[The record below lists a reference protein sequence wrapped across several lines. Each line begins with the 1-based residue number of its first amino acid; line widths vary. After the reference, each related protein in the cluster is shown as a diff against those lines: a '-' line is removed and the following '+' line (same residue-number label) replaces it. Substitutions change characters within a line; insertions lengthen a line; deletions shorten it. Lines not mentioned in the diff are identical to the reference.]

1 MGGRRGAGRSY
12 ADPGAVIQKHTQRA
26 SGGRN
31 QPPLPFLLKNI
42 FKVKARLFYSTGT
55 PIFVKPTQLR
65 RVPAFRLA
73 NGAPPKNIGCA
84 GLGIVKRDVKKLSGP
99 FSIHNW
105 QTWFS
110 DWTYFADGFLRTL
123 YISLLGLVFTLVI
136 GLLIGI
142 LLCGRNRVVLSLCKG
157 YMSFFQNTPLVIQ
170 VFIYYNVLPKLG
182 IRLGVVA
189 IGVLGLA
196 LYTGA
201 YAADIVHSAIKAVP
215 IGQMEA
221 AYSQGFNY
229 LQAMYHIILPQAI
242 KIGLPPMTN
251 QAVNLIKN
259 SSVLAVI
266 AGGELMYRADSW
278 SGSNLIY
285 GPTFVMTGVL
295 YLIICLPISL
305 LARWMEKR
313 SVRNV

>member
-1 MGGRRGAGRSY
+1 M
-12 ADPGAVIQKHTQRA
+12 T
-26 SGGRN
+26 
-31 QPPLPFLLKNI
+31 
-42 FKVKARLFYSTGT
+42 
-55 PIFVKPTQLR
+55 
-65 RVPAFRLA
+65 
-73 NGAPPKNIGCA
+73 
-84 GLGIVKRDVKKLSGP
+84 GP
-99 FSIHNW
+99 FSQQNW

-110 DWTYFADGFLRTL
+110 DWTFFADGFLRTI
-123 YISLLGLVFTLVI
+123 YISLLALMFTFLI
-136 GLLIGI
+136 GIIAGI
-142 LLCGRNRVVLSLCKG
+142 LLCGNNRIILSLLKG

-170 VFIYYNVLPKLG
+170 IFIYYNVLPK
-182 IRLGVVA
+182 IGVLLSVEA

-215 IGQMEA
+215 TGQMEA
-221 AYSQGFNY
+221 ASSQGFSY
-229 LQAMYHIILPQAI
+229 LQTMFFVILPQAI

-266 AGGELMYRADSW
+266 AGGELMYRADVW

-295 YLIICLPISL
+295 YLVICLPISL
-305 LARWMEKR
+305 LARWLEKR

>member
-1 MGGRRGAGRSY
+1 M
-12 ADPGAVIQKHTQRA
+12 
-26 SGGRN
+26 
-31 QPPLPFLLKNI
+31 
-42 FKVKARLFYSTGT
+42 
-55 PIFVKPTQLR
+55 
-65 RVPAFRLA
+65 
-73 NGAPPKNIGCA
+73 
-84 GLGIVKRDVKKLSGP
+84 SGP

-105 QTWFS
+105 QTWFA
-110 DWTYFADGFLRTL
+110 DWTFFAEGFLRTL
-123 YISLLGLVFTLVI
+123 YISALGLLFTLIIGVI
-136 GLLIGI
+136 VGV
-142 LLCGRNRVVLSLCKG
+142 LLCGKNRLVLALCRG
-157 YMSFFQNTPLVIQ
+157 YLSFFQNTPLVIQ
-170 VFIYYNVLPKLG
+170 VFIYYNVLPKVG
-182 IRLGVVA
+182 ILLDVVS

-215 IGQMEA
+215 TGQLEA
-221 AYSQGFNY
+221 ASSQGFTY
-229 LQAMYHIILPQAI
+229 LQSMVHIILPQAV

-295 YLIICLPISL
+295 YLLICLPISL
-305 LARWMEKR
+305 LARWLEKR
-313 SVRNV
+313 SVRHV

>member
-1 MGGRRGAGRSY
+1 M
-12 ADPGAVIQKHTQRA
+12 
-26 SGGRN
+26 
-31 QPPLPFLLKNI
+31 
-42 FKVKARLFYSTGT
+42 
-55 PIFVKPTQLR
+55 
-65 RVPAFRLA
+65 
-73 NGAPPKNIGCA
+73 
-84 GLGIVKRDVKKLSGP
+84 SGP
-99 FSIHNW
+99 FSIQNW

-110 DWTYFADGFLRTL
+110 DWGFFAQGFLRTV
-123 YISLLGLVFTLVI
+123 YISLLGLVFTLIIGVI
-136 GLLIGI
+136 VGM
-142 LLCGRNRVVLSLCKG
+142 LLCGKNRLVLAVCKG

-170 VFIYYNVLPKLG
+170 IFIYYNVLPKVG
-182 IRLGVVA
+182 VRLGVVA

-201 YAADIVHSAIKAVP
+201 YAADIVRSAIKAVP
-215 IGQMEA
+215 TGQTEA
-221 AYSQGFNY
+221 AYSQGFSY
-229 LQAMYHIILPQAI
+229 LQTMRYIILPQAV

-295 YLIICLPISL
+295 YLSICLPISL
-305 LARWMEKR
+305 LARWLEKR
-313 SVRNV
+313 SVRHV

>member
-1 MGGRRGAGRSY
+1 M
-12 ADPGAVIQKHTQRA
+12 T
-26 SGGRN
+26 
-31 QPPLPFLLKNI
+31 
-42 FKVKARLFYSTGT
+42 
-55 PIFVKPTQLR
+55 
-65 RVPAFRLA
+65 
-73 NGAPPKNIGCA
+73 
-84 GLGIVKRDVKKLSGP
+84 GP
-99 FSIHNW
+99 FSQQNW

-110 DWTYFADGFLRTL
+110 DWTFFADGFLRTI
-123 YISLLGLVFTLVI
+123 YISLLALMFTLIIGVI
-136 GLLIGI
+136 AGI
-142 LLCGRNRVVLSLCKG
+142 LLCGNNRIILSFLKG

-170 VFIYYNVLPKLG
+170 IFIYYNVLPK
-182 IRLGVVA
+182 IGVLLSVEA

-215 IGQMEA
+215 TGQMEA
-221 AYSQGFNY
+221 ASSQGFSY
-229 LQAMYHIILPQAI
+229 LQAMFFVILPQAI

-266 AGGELMYRADSW
+266 AGGELMYRADVW

-295 YLIICLPISL
+295 YLVICLPISL
-305 LARWMEKR
+305 LARWLEKR